1 MMDENLNYLIG
12 QKIDR
17 VIVKMWPPFF
27 DDSLKSVDISAI
39 LYFENN
45 SIIHF
50 TTDEDNF
57 SLSKITVEKIDSSWE
72 WETFSERLNK
82 WFSGE
87 LSEII
92 GYEYYDFTDHPD
104 FQNIVNNKVTNIQ
117 LLYINNDPKPFG
129 IKLIFDKDYL
139 LSTSNVDGNTI
150 ETKNFNTNNIIEPFF
165 TLGEVKFVD
174 AKRVNHAK

>member
-1 MMDENLNYLIG
+1 MDESINCLIG
-12 QKIDR
+12 EKINR
-17 VIVKMWPPFF
+17 VIVKMWPPLFES
-27 DDSLKSVDISAI
+27 SLKSVDISAI
-39 LYFENN
+39 LYFKNN
-45 SIIHF
+45 SSIYF

-57 SLSKITVEKIDSSWE
+57 SLSKIADEKIDFSRE

-104 FQNIVNNKVTNIQ
+104 FKNIVNNKVTNIQ
-117 LLYINNDPKPFG
+117 LLHINNDPKPFG
-129 IKLIFDKDYL
+129 IKFIFDEDYL

-150 ETKNFNTNNIIEPFF
+150 ETKNFNTSNILEPFF
-165 TLGEVKFVD
+165 TLGEVKSID
-174 AKRVNHAK
+174 AKE